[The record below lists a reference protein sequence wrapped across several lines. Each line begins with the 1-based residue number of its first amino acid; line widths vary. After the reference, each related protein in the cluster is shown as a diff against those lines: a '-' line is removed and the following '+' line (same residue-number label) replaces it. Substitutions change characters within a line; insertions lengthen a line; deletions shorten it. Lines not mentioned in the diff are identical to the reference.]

1 MVLHASGQYGKS
13 IDVLQEAEKLSE
25 HLDVVSVSEE
35 TKTFLVNERERAY
48 RGEDFEKLMISVIQA
63 LNYTEQGQE
72 DDALVEVRRVNQR
85 LQKMK
90 VEEKKPYEQLAIA
103 RYLGGVLWENQRDW
117 DAALIDY
124 AEAYRLQPSLE
135 GLAEPLIRL
144 AALTHR
150 EDDLEN
156 YRAAFPQLV
165 APPLTREE
173 GQIVVL
179 VEAGYSPEK
188 MSKSY
193 RDGAGELIP
202 IPVYVGRWRSTRAWV
217 SLDGENAQ
225 PAVTLTSLDEVA
237 KVHLQDRVGRMI
249 ARGLAST
256 AVKAGISTGV
266 GMLTQSE
273 GLGYLSFF
281 LLNLGNRTDLRS
293 WLSLP
298 AEFQLARLK
307 TTPGTHQIAMAFE
320 GTNVFR
326 SVEVKSGRITLVVIR
341 QY

>member
-1 MVLHASGQYGKS
+1 M
-13 IDVLQEAEKLSE
+13 
-25 HLDVVSVSEE
+25 
-35 TKTFLVNERERAY
+35 
-48 RGEDFEKLMISVIQA
+48 
-63 LNYTEQGQE
+63 
-72 DDALVEVRRVNQR
+72 
-85 LQKMK
+85 
-90 VEEKKPYEQLAIA
+90 
-103 RYLGGVLWENQRDW
+103 
-117 DAALIDY
+117 
-124 AEAYRLQPSLE
+124 
-135 GLAEPLIRL
+135 
-144 AALTHR
+144 
-150 EDDLEN
+150 
-156 YRAAFPQLV
+156 
-165 APPLTREE
+165 
-173 GQIVVL
+173 